1 MSEPALNLSPIQ
13 RPVRSARRRL
23 LMQKLVA
30 RLPLGLSA
38 GLGLGAGY
46 LLCEPMLAESIASEA
61 RWWIVGGLAGAGTLI
76 AGLTAFR
83 RRPDFQTTALEVDA
97 RYELRERLTS
107 ALGLS
112 EAERN
117 TPAGRA
123 VIADAAAK
131 AAPIDVRKHFPIRPR
146 ATAGL
151 VPVVAGLAALAFFFP
166 ITSAR
171 DLIAGGEAAKKADAV
186 DETKAEVKNLTPFT
200 QRNKPPELAA
210 RTDKSK
216 ELQDLEESINDLIKK
231 HDTNPNREDPEK
243 LREKVADLTALE
255 QKVKA
260 FNEEKRDRLE
270 KLEKQLETLDRLNKD
285 KDFEDG
291 PAKNLNKALQQGDL
305 PKAKE
310 ELDQLKKKIKEN
322 KLDEKEKEQLKNQIE
337 KMREQLEKSDKNK
350 EREEKLKDMVD
361 KAKKEGREQD
371 AESLEREL
379 KQLQKECA
387 ECKEAG
393 KDLAESLKK
402 AKQALDKGD
411 AEEAAKELENA
422 AKNLEKTEGD
432 LKDLEESEQNLQRLK
447 EEKGEACKKCKGDK
461 NGEQQGDKD
470 DADWNEFTSPATG
483 RRKENKD
490 AKTASEDQRIRG
502 LFDPKGKK
510 TYGGST
516 KGQAFKTASA
526 GELGPAIQT
535 AAQEAPAAADSQ
547 RLPRDAKQSVK
558 EYFEQLGGQS
568 PGGK

>member
-1 MSEPALNLSPIQ
+1 MSEPTLNLSPIQ
-13 RPVRSARRRL
+13 RPVRAARRRL
-23 LMQKLVA
+23 LWQKLVS
-30 RLPLGLSA
+30 RVPLGLSA
-38 GLGLGAGY
+38 GLGLGAVY
-46 LLCEPMLAESIASEA
+46 LLCEPMLSEFVQAEA
-61 RWWIVGGLAGAGTLI
+61 RWWIVGGLAGAGTLV

-83 RRPDFQTTALEVDA
+83 RRPDFRSTALEVDS
-97 RYELRERLTS
+97 RFELRERLTS

-123 VIADAAAK
+123 LVADAAAK
-131 AAPIDVRKHFPIRPR
+131 AAPINVRDRFPIRPR

-166 ITSAR
+166 LTSAR
-171 DLIAGGEAAKKADAV
+171 DLIAGGDAGNKADAV
-186 DETKAEVKNLTPFT
+186 EEAKADVKNPTPFT
-200 QRNKPPELAA
+200 QRNKPPELIA

-231 HDTNPNREDPEK
+231 HDTKPNRDDAEK

-270 KLEKQLETLDRLNKD
+270 KLEKQLETLNRLNKD

-291 PAKNLNKALQQGDL
+291 PAKELNKALQQGDL
-305 PKAKE
+305 PKAKD
-310 ELDQLKKKIKEN
+310 ELEQLKKKIKEN

-337 KMREQLEKSDKNK
+337 KMREQLDKSDKNK
-350 EREEKLKDMVD
+350 EREQKLKQMLD

-371 AESLEREL
+371 AESLDREL

-387 ECKEAG
+387 ECKEAS

-447 EEKGEACKKCKGDK
+447 EEKGEACKKCKGNK
-461 NGEQQGDKD
+461 SGDDRKD
-470 DADWNEFTSPATG
+470 GDDCEGLEKLGAERNAGADAEGCEGDGCE
-483 RRKENKD
+483 RKEGC
-490 AKTASEDQRIRG
+490 EG
-502 LFDPKGKK
+502 
-510 TYGGST
+510 
-516 KGQAFKTASA
+516 
-526 GELGPAIQT
+526 
-535 AAQEAPAAADSQ
+535 AAAAMVGAE
-547 RLPRDAKQSVK
+547 R
-558 EYFEQLGGQS
+558 
-568 PGGK
+568 